1 MRGTQNRLL
10 IVALSALAIVAGGCE
25 PQPKP
30 YGTETRLRLV
40 APVRQVW
47 AIAPAV
53 NLSGQRDVDPLLQA
67 DYVYQQ
73 LQEIDGVTIVPVNRV
88 VEVFAGLRIDG
99 VKSPEQAAQVCQLL
113 KCDALVVPTVTAYDP
128 YNPPKLGAALQLFQA
143 TTKTA
148 DDGGLLPGGGNVR
161 RRQWIGP
168 CQIARLRGG
177 AQRSEGCDGTAGI
190 PGKHGSVLRVCLRH
204 ARRGAAEATEST
216 AARVN
221 AGAAFRLR
229 QRDGAQGGKPE

>member
-1 MRGTQNRLL
+1 MRGTRNQLL
-10 IVALSALAIVAGGCE
+10 IVALAGLAMVAGGCE
-25 PQPKP
+25 LQPKP
-30 YGTETRLRLV
+30 YGTESRLRLV

-53 NLSGQRDVDPLLQA
+53 NLSGQREVDPLLQA

-73 LQEIDGVTIVPVNRV
+73 LQEIDGLTIVPVNRV

-143 TTKTA
+143 TTKLA
-148 DDGGLLPGGGNVR
+148 SDGSPRPAVFFQAVGMFDAAN
-161 RRQWIGP
+161 
-168 CQIARLRGG
+168 
-177 AQRSEGCDGTAGI
+177 
-190 PGKHGSVLRVCLRH
+190 GSVRAKLLAYATGRNDPKSPMGPREYLESMDRYCGFVYDML
-204 ARRGAAEATEST
+204 AEDLLKQLNQLPP
-216 AARVN
+216 V
-221 AGAAFRLR
+221 
-229 QRDGAQGGKPE
+229 